1 MNQAKF
7 LFPLIAA
14 LAFTTNTRMD
24 YLPTRQSRAKF
35 LTPFITSLSVFATGR
50 LVFQCITYDIH
61 GFGFSDALL
70 SCFERCRRAVLLLAH
85 THQISRKVVRL

>member
-1 MNQAKF
+1 MNQSKLFF
-7 LFPLIAA
+7 LPIAA
-14 LAFTTNTRMD
+14 LTFTTNTRMD

-50 LVFQCITYDIH
+50 LVSQCITYDIH

-70 SCFERCRRAVLLLAH
+70 SCLERYSKVVLLLAH
-85 THQISRKVVRL
+85 THQISRKEVKH